1 MWCGTYR
8 TEYALNSIKTDVHSP
23 GNFRCVDIN
32 SVKVL
37 QYWLHDFR
45 FGGLFLTLILYNL
58 EIQCFSF
65 SFLFFFS
72 FCFLRVS
79 ERINQTHQDKCHV
92 YISIALTALILRLY
106 MTQAQLLMNS
116 NKDVTSEQRLY
127 LKLAETFLR
136 GYKRQRSRTSEW
148 LFQKDSHSTQRKIF

>member
-1 MWCGTYR
+1 MHSTPLKQTCTVQAISGVWI
-8 TEYALNSIKTDVHSP
+8 SIVSKCSNIGSMTSDLE
-23 GNFRCVDIN
+23 GCF
-32 SVKVL
+32 
-37 QYWLHDFR
+37 WLWFCTIWKSSA
-45 FGGLFLTLILYNL
+45 FLFP
-58 EIQCFSF
+58 FF
-65 SFLFFFS
+65 FFFS